1 MILMKYVLNKKNYFW
16 FKNFR
21 KLLKIVYINFFK
33 KKKWRGNFFKFQYI
47 YVNNK
52 LFNVYLG

>member
-1 MILMKYVLNKKNYFW
+1 MILIKYDVLNKKIYFW

-33 KKKWRGNFFKFQYI
+33 KKIDR
-47 YVNNK
+47 
-52 LFNVYLG
+52 

>member
-1 MILMKYVLNKKNYFW
+1 MILMKYVLNKKNQFW

-33 KKKWRGNFFKFQYI
+33 KIKLGGNFFKFQYI

>member
-1 MILMKYVLNKKNYFW
+1 MKYVLNKKNYFW

-33 KKKWRGNFFKFQYI
+33 KKWRDNFFKFQYI

>member
-33 KKKWRGNFFKFQYI
+33 KKNGEIIFLNFSIFMLIINCLMFI
-47 YVNNK
+47 
-52 LFNVYLG
+52 